1 VPSGAKLPT
10 DKVTLRWLDGAPAP
24 RTTFLKAFFAEYQK
38 VHPNITL
45 QVDYLPNNQISQVL
59 PLGIQNGNAYD
70 CFPQPGSVTA
80 GQMVHEGWVQ
90 PLDDVIPN
98 FAEWKARYPAGTL
111 VEGLSMFGGK
121 VYSCP
126 YLSNRQHGTLTL
138 FNVQYLQ
145 AAGYNPSATP
155 ISWDD
160 LRAAAKKV
168 TAQGKG
174 QYYGYIIGGGQTNRW
189 SDVVT
194 NLAELA
200 GTNVGTTPAGNIDW
214 KTGEFAYTTDQVL
227 GAIDLLLALKA
238 DGSVFPGSV
247 QLDGPAERDQF
258 AKGVAGIILQ
268 GPWNIQPW
276 ESDYPKFDFGIGGT
290 PVPNSGAVGKLH
302 YGPGSSWAV
311 WVYAKTKL
319 PEVAGDLLYNLP
331 SPANQQALITLTGG
345 FPPPLLLPPGPVR
358 GASPR
363 IAKAYE
369 LIDLQMRLGPAV
381 EARNPDVGQVLL
393 ELKTAKPD
401 FGQIIQGLY
410 TGQVRDA
417 KAALQDLQ
425 DRSDKALDQAIKAA
439 QAKGANVSRDD
450 WKFPNWDP
458 TQDYTQADYDALK

>member
-1 VPSGAKLPT
+1 
-10 DKVTLRWLDGAPAP
+10 
-24 RTTFLKAFFAEYQK
+24 
-38 VHPNITL
+38 
-45 QVDYLPNNQISQVL
+45 
-59 PLGIQNGNAYD
+59 
-70 CFPQPGSVTA
+70 
-80 GQMVHEGWVQ
+80 
-90 PLDDVIPN
+90 
-98 FAEWKARYPAGTL
+98 
-111 VEGLSMFGGK
+111 
-121 VYSCP
+121 
-126 YLSNRQHGTLTL
+126 
-138 FNVQYLQ
+138 
-145 AAGYNPSATP
+145 
-155 ISWDD
+155 
-160 LRAAAKKV
+160 
-168 TAQGKG
+168 
-174 QYYGYIIGGGQTNRW
+174 
-189 SDVVT
+189 
-194 NLAELA
+194 
-200 GTNVGTTPAGNIDW
+200 
-214 KTGEFAYTTDQVL
+214 
-227 GAIDLLLALKA
+227 
-238 DGSVFPGSV
+238 
-247 QLDGPAERDQF
+247 
-258 AKGVAGIILQ
+258 
-268 GPWNIQPW
+268 
-276 ESDYPKFDFGIGGT
+276 
-290 PVPNSGAVGKLH
+290 VGKLH